1 MIRVFIQKE
10 HTKTKVKF
18 NDKKLK
24 SVSVCM
30 HDCVCLIILW
40 DRFEYCDLVDGRVH
54 IAWLAWMA
62 AQQY

>member
-24 SVSVCM
+24 SVSVCV
-30 HDCVCLIILW
+30 HDCVC
-40 DRFEYCDLVDGRVH
+40 V
-54 IAWLAWMA
+54 
-62 AQQY
+62 